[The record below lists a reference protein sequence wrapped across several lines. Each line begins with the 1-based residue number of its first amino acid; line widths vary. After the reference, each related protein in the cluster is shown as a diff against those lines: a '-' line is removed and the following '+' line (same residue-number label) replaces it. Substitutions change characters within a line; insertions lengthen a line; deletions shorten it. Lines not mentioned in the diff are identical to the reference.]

1 MIQKDNFHINTKIVG
16 LLGHPIKQTFSPFI
30 HNLAFQLLELDYIY
44 FPFNVAKTH
53 LKTALKSMIALGIK
67 GFNITIPHKETTLT
81 LVNDLSEEA
90 SIIAAVNTVVNDLGV
105 IKGYNTDVNGISE
118 TLSPFRNEIENNV
131 VTIVGAG
138 GSSRA
143 AIFTLIRNFKPSE
156 INIINRTEQRAENL
170 KDYFKLKMN
179 YDKFK
184 TYELFQ
190 PDLISIFRNSKLIIN
205 ATSVGMYP
213 ELDDTIINVNN
224 AFTKGQIVFDMVYNP
239 PKTQLLKIA
248 ESEGATTLNGIKML
262 VHQAAKSFE
271 LWTGEKMPTDKII
284 DALTLYITN

>member
-1 MIQKDNFHINTKIVG
+1 MLKDNFHLNTKIVG
-16 LLGHPIKQTFSPFI
+16 LLGYPIKQTFSPFI

-44 FPFNVAKTH
+44 FPFSVTKSN
-53 LKTALKSMIALGIK
+53 LKNAIKSMSTFGIK
-67 GFNITIPHKETTLT
+67 GFNITIPHKETILN

-90 SIIAAVNTVVNDLGV
+90 SIIGAVNTVVNDLGT
-105 IKGYNTDVNGISE
+105 IKGYNTDVNGIYE
-118 TLSPFRNEIENNV
+118 TLFPFHDEIQNNV

-138 GSSRA
+138 GSARA

-179 YDKFK
+179 YDNFN
-184 TYELFQ
+184 TFELIQ
-190 PDLISIFRNSKLIIN
+190 PDLISVFRNSKLIIN

-224 AFTKGQIVFDMVYNP
+224 AFTKSQIVFDMVYNP

-262 VHQAAKSFE
+262 VHQAAKAFE
-271 LWTGEKMPTDKII
+271 LWTGEKMPIDQII